1 MTPPTMTVQDA
12 LQLFRKY
19 GIQMGQEK
27 LQEGLKQGIYPF
39 GDAMEMSH
47 WTFTIWRLNLYRWL
61 NDHGVAV
68 EELKP
73 YLTELRERGWEDKK

>member
-39 GDAMEMSH
+39 GDAMEMTQ
-47 WTFTIWRLNLYRWL
+47 WTFTIWRLSLYRWL
-61 NDHGVAV
+61 NAHGVAV

-73 YLTELRERGWEDKK
+73 YLNELRERGWEE

>member
-39 GDAMEMSH
+39 GDAMEMTQ
-47 WTFTIWRLNLYRWL
+47 WTFTIWRLSLYRWL
-61 NDHGVAV
+61 NAHGVAV

-73 YLTELRERGWEDKK
+73 YLDELRKRGWEE

>member
-39 GDAMEMSH
+39 GDAMEMTQ
-47 WTFTIWRLNLYRWL
+47 WTFTIWRLSLYRWL
-61 NDHGVAV
+61 NAHGVAV

-73 YLTELRERGWEDKK
+73 YLKELRERGWEE

>member
-1 MTPPTMTVQDA
+1 MTPTMTVQDA
-12 LQLFRKY
+12 LALFRKY

-27 LQEGLKQGIYPF
+27 LQEGLKCGIYPF

-47 WTFTIWRLNLYRWL
+47 WVFTIWRLDLYRWL
-61 NDHGVAV
+61 SAHGVPV

-73 YLTELRERGWEDKK
+73 YLEYLRENGWEDEK